1 MLANVFPLQGI
12 LFQFLF
18 LLIAIA
24 IESFILY
31 RQLNLSHKKSI
42 DYAISI
48 NLFSTILGWI
58 VFFYLHP
65 LLHRS
70 LKSQLISYIFFDHFF
85 SFAQSPNIVTELILS
100 GFVAFFAT
108 FVIKLK
114 GLELLQILL
123 ELPTHVERKKQ
134 DKSNQGIFRILT
146 FNSDPLLINTIFQ
159 ANIYSF
165 GAIIV
170 MLFIRTRFS

>member
-1 MLANVFPLQGI
+1 MLSNVFPLQAI

-31 RQLNLSHKKSI
+31 RRLNLSRKRSI

-48 NLFSTILGWI
+48 NLLSTILGWI
-58 VFFYLHP
+58 VFFYIHP
-65 LLHRS
+65 WLPRS
-70 LKSQLISYIFFDHFF
+70 LKSQLMSYIFFDRFF

-100 GFVAFFAT
+100 SFVAFFAT
-108 FVIKLK
+108 FIVKLK
-114 GLELLQILL
+114 GLEILQLLL
-123 ELPTHVERKKQ
+123 EVPTHVERAKT
-134 DKSNQGIFRILT
+134 DKSNPRSFRLLA
-146 FNSDPLLINTIFQ
+146 FNSDILLINAVFQ

-165 GAIIV
+165 AAITI

>member
-1 MLANVFPLQGI
+1 MLANVFPLQAI

-31 RQLNLSHKKSI
+31 RQLNLSRKRSI

-58 VFFYLHP
+58 GFFYLHP
-65 LLHRS
+65 WLPRS
-70 LKSQLISYIFFDHFF
+70 LKSQLISYMFFDRFF

-100 GFVAFFAT
+100 GFVVFFAT
-108 FVIKLK
+108 FVVKLK

-123 ELPTHVERKKQ
+123 ELPLYGERQKQ
-134 DKSNQGIFRILT
+134 DNLNFRDFRLLA
-146 FNSDPLLINTIFQ
+146 FNSDPLLTNTIFQ
-159 ANIYSF
+159 ANLSTF
-165 GAIIV
+165 VVIIL

>member
-1 MLANVFPLQGI
+1 MLANVFPLQAI

-31 RQLNLSHKKSI
+31 RQLNLSRKRSI

-58 VFFYLHP
+58 VFFYVHP
-65 LLHRS
+65 WLPRS
-70 LKSQLISYIFFDHFF
+70 LKSQLISYMFFDRFF

-100 GFVAFFAT
+100 CFVVFFAN
-108 FVIKLK
+108 FVVKLK

-123 ELPTHVERKKQ
+123 ELPLYGERQKQ
-134 DKSNQGIFRILT
+134 DNFNFRDFRLLA
-146 FNSDPLLINTIFQ
+146 FNSDPLLTNTIFQ
-159 ANIYSF
+159 ANLSSF
-165 GAIIV
+165 VVILL

>member
-18 LLIAIA
+18 LLVAIA

-31 RQLNLSHKKSI
+31 RELNFSRKKSI

-48 NLFSTILGWI
+48 NLFSTILGWV
-58 VFFYLHP
+58 VFFYVHP
-65 LLHRS
+65 WLPRS
-70 LKSQLISYIFFDHFF
+70 LKSQLISYIFFDRFF

-108 FVIKLK
+108 FVVKLK

-123 ELPTHVERKKQ
+123 ELPTYVERKKQ
-134 DKSNQGIFRILT
+134 DKSNPRYFRLLAFKSDRLLT
-146 FNSDPLLINTIFQ
+146 NTIFQ

-165 GAIIV
+165 GVISII
-170 MLFIRTRFS
+170 LFIRTRFS